1 MILDFVAIDFETASY
16 SPHSACSVGLAEYR
30 NGGKCRTF
38 YSRIRPPQLYVRP
51 DFTAIHG
58 LTADDLRDAP
68 SFDILWPEIRAFIG
82 GLPLLA
88 HNAAF
93 DRSILQATLAW
104 YGIECPPYRF
114 YCSLQAARRAWPEGR
129 HALTVL
135 AGRFGIVYDA
145 HNALADAE
153 TCARIFL
160 LAQQETDAP

>member
-93 DRSILQATLAW
+93 DRSVLQAT
-104 YGIECPPYRF
+104 
-114 YCSLQAARRAWPEGR
+114 RRAWPERR